1 MLFPEE
7 VLVYGD
13 CVMNPHPSA
22 AELAEIALQSADSA
36 AAFGITPRVAM
47 LSYSSG
53 ESASGEEV
61 EKKFAKPPCWPTRP
75 STVC

>member
-1 MLFPEE
+1 MLFPDQ

-36 AAFGITPRVAM
+36 ER
-47 LSYSSG
+47 
-53 ESASGEEV
+53 SASPHG
-61 EKKFAKPPCWPTRP
+61 WR
-75 STVC
+75 